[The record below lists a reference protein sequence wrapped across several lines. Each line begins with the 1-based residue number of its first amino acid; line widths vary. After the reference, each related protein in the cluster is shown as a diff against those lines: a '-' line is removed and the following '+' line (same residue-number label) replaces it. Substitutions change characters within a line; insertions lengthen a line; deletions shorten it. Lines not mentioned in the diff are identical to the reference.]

1 MNKKFLMLALAGLML
16 TNAQTNAAVPS
27 AINAGGQMN
36 RLNEYIEQERAARK
50 IEEDRAKK
58 AAKVEGADTAKAS
71 APEAAEVKLLLNK
84 LVTDPSSVLT
94 AEEIS
99 SITKDYEGKEV
110 TVKDLYK
117 AVERI
122 NALYAEKGFIT
133 CKAFL
138 LQQTIENGVVKVT
151 LIEGKT
157 GTVEVNGNKWTKTNY
172 IKKRIASVKE
182 EVVNI
187 NDLNQDMLR
196 FNATNDVQLRIMMQ
210 AGKEPGT
217 TDYVITAYEPK
228 QYNWNVFSD
237 NAGNENN
244 GEVRGG
250 LFFSAKSLAGSRD
263 ALMLGTVMSKGSKAV
278 TTSYNHSLGRSGT
291 KLNLGYNTNSVK
303 TVKGAYK
310 NMLKGHSNSV
320 NIGVTQPWVV
330 NEKTRSEAIIELNH
344 QKSSTDFLR
353 DGWSAPIVRDTIN
366 DVFVGFAMTNYGDSH
381 VFYQKHTIAV
391 GKIDS
396 AVNDKDD
403 KTFALF
409 KANGFYQKAYKNGQ
423 SINVRGE
430 LQWTNKD
437 YLPSARQFYLGGM
450 YSVRGYEENFRG
462 GDKGVVLSAEYAVPL
477 NDKKNVSAFT
487 FLDYGHL
494 YGRDSESYEA
504 NKWLMSTGFGIKA
517 NITKN
522 IYANLTMGIPLKKHL
537 NDGHDEP
544 SSVKL
549 HFTLNGQF

>member
-99 SITKDYEGKEV
+99 AITKDYEGKEV

-237 NAGNENN
+237 NAGNKTN

-250 LFFSAKSLAGSRD
+250 LFFSAKSLTGSRD

-310 NMLKGHSNSV
+310 DMIKGHSNSV
-320 NIGVTQPWVV
+320 NLGVTQPWVV
-330 NEKTRSEAIIELNH
+330 NEKTRSEAILELNH
-344 QKSSTDFLR
+344 QKSTTDFRLPGYSFR
-353 DGWSAPIVRDTIN
+353 IVEDTLN
-366 DVFVGFAMTNYGDSH
+366 DAFLGFAMTNYGNSH
-381 VFYQKHTIAV
+381 VFYQKHGFIV
-391 GKIDS
+391 GKCDNVRDES
-396 AVNDKDD
+396 
-403 KTFALF
+403 TTYGLF
-409 KANGFYQKAYKNGQ
+409 KSNGFYQKVYQHGQ
-423 SINVRGE
+423 NISARGE
-430 LQWTNKD
+430 LQWSSKD
-437 YLPSARQFYLGGM
+437 NVPSARQFYIGGM
-450 YSVRGYEENFRG
+450 YSVRGYDENFRG
-462 GDKGVVLSAEYAVPL
+462 ADKGLCMSVEYAVPL
-477 NDKKNVSAFT
+477 NAKKTVSAYT
-487 FLDYGHL
+487 FLDYGQL
-494 YGRDSESYEA
+494 FGEDAESSNA
-504 NKWLMSTGFGIKA
+504 NDALFSTGLGVKA
-517 NITKN
+517 NIGKN
-522 IYANLTMGIPLKKHL
+522 IFANLTMGVPLKKNL
-537 NDGHDEP
+537 KDGHDEP
-544 SSVKL
+544 SSVKFN
-549 HFTLNGQF
+549 FTVNGQF